1 MSDLP
6 TKDEAETPEAAPQAP
21 ESAAAAPES
30 APENA
35 PETAPESTTPDVP
48 EVPAPAAAPA
58 RAAAPRRGLS
68 GVVAALAL
76 LLALGAL
83 GANFMLW
90 QRLGAMQGQLAR
102 QSHETA
108 TRAEAAGND
117 SQQARDVAQSAAAR
131 MDAVETRVTD
141 MAQWRAQ
148 LEELLRSAAHA
159 RDENMAVELEAA
171 LLAAQEQAQ
180 MTGNVQPML
189 AALRTAQRRLAR
201 NVDPALLPVAR
212 AVEQDLEHMHT
223 APAVDVAALLSRIE
237 RLHAQVDSWP
247 ASAELQQA
255 DKTDAAASEPADAA
269 PLPEDAQWWERA
281 AHAVGKRARALVRV
295 STLGQPQAGT
305 LTVEQVFLLRERL
318 RLHLQGARLALL
330 GQRFDAARSD
340 LGAAAGLVERW
351 FSLNAPNVQAA
362 LNELRSLERQSQSVQ
377 QPPGARATL
386 RALGE
391 VEGTVSAAD
400 AVPILP
406 PDDAASEA
414 APEEKE
420 APASG
425 DEAAAQ
431 PAPEPAAES
440 ASEPEP
446 AADAASAASA
456 DEGAA
461 PAAEPAAEPASA
473 PASPEAPA
481 SGDEAAAQPQQE
493 ASL

>member
-6 TKDEAETPEAAPQAP
+6 TKDEAETPETAPDVP
-21 ESAAAAPES
+21 ETAAAAPEN

-35 PETAPESTTPDVP
+35 PETAPESTTPEVP
-48 EVPAPAAAPA
+48 EVPAPSAPA
-58 RAAAPRRGLS
+58 RVRAAPAPRRGFS
-68 GVVAALAL
+68 GLLAALAL
-76 LLALGAL
+76 LVALGAL

-90 QRLGAMQGQLAR
+90 QRLGAMKGQLAR
-102 QSHETA
+102 QSSETA

-117 SQQARDVAQSAAAR
+117 SRQARDVAQSAAAR
-131 MDAVETRVTD
+131 MTAVEGRVTD

-180 MTGNVQPML
+180 LTGNVQPVL

-201 NVDPALLPVAR
+201 NVDPELLPVAR
-212 AVEQDLEHMHT
+212 AVEQDLENLRT

-237 RLHAQVDSWP
+237 RLQAQVDSWP
-247 ASAELQQA
+247 ASAEVEQA
-255 DKTDAAASEPADAA
+255 DKAKAAASEPADAA
-269 PLPEDAQWWERA
+269 PLPENAQWWERA
-281 AHAVGKRARALVRV
+281 AHAAGKRARALVRV

-305 LTVEQVFLLRERL
+305 LTVEQVFLLRERT

-351 FSLNAPNVQAA
+351 FSLNAPSVQAA

-391 VEGTVSAAD
+391 VAGTASAAD
-400 AVPILP
+400 AVTILP

-420 APASG
+420 APASS
-425 DEAAAQ
+425 EAAPQQ
-431 PAPEPAAES
+431 PAAPEAAES

-446 AADAASAASA
+446 AASAA
-456 DEGAA
+456 EGAA

-473 PASPEAPA
+473 PASVE
-481 SGDEAAAQPQQE
+481 DAAAQPQQE
-493 ASL
+493 AAS

>member
-6 TKDEAETPEAAPQAP
+6 TKDEAETPEAAPEAP

-30 APENA
+30 
-35 PETAPESTTPDVP
+35 TTPDVP
-48 EVPAPAAAPA
+48 EAPAPAAAPA

-102 QSHETA
+102 QSRETA

-212 AVEQDLEHMHT
+212 AVEQDLEHMRA

-237 RLHAQVDSWP
+237 RLQAQVDSWP
-247 ASAELQQA
+247 ASAEVEQT
-255 DKTDAAASEPADAA
+255 DKAKAAASEPADAA
-269 PLPEDAQWWERA
+269 PLPEGAPWWERA
-281 AHAVGKRARALVRV
+281 AHAAGKRARALVRV

-340 LGAAAGLVERW
+340 LGAAASLVEHW
-351 FSLNAPNVQAA
+351 FSLNAPSVQAA

-391 VEGTVSAAD
+391 VEGTASAAD
-400 AVPILP
+400 AMPILP
-406 PDDAASEA
+406 PDDA

-440 ASEPEP
+440 TSEP
-446 AADAASAASA
+446 
-456 DEGAA
+456 
-461 PAAEPAAEPASA
+461 EPAAEPASA
-473 PASPEAPA
+473 PAAPEAPA

>member
-35 PETAPESTTPDVP
+35 PETAPESTSDKPEVP
-48 EVPAPAAAPA
+48 ETPAPAAAPA

-76 LLALGAL
+76 LLALLLAL

-90 QRLGAMQGQLAR
+90 QRLSAMQGQLAR
-102 QSHETA
+102 QSRETA

-212 AVEQDLEHMHT
+212 AVEQDLEHMRA

-269 PLPEDAQWWERA
+269 PLPEGAPWWERA
-281 AHAVGKRARALVRV
+281 AHAAGKRARALVRV

-340 LGAAAGLVERW
+340 LGAAASLVEHW
-351 FSLNAPNVQAA
+351 FSLSAPSVQAA

-440 ASEPEP
+440 APEPEP
-446 AADAASAASA
+446 AADAASAAASA
-456 DEGAA
+456 AEGAA
-461 PAAEPAAEPASA
+461 SAAELAAEPAST
-473 PASPEAPA
+473 PASVE
-481 SGDEAAAQPQQE
+481 DAAAQPPQE

>member
-30 APENA
+30 VPENA
-35 PETAPESTTPDVP
+35 PETAPESTTPEVP
-48 EVPAPAAAPA
+48 ETPAPAAAPA

-102 QSHETA
+102 QSRETA

-201 NVDPALLPVAR
+201 NVDPELLPVAR
-212 AVEQDLEHMHT
+212 AVEQDLEHMRA

-237 RLHAQVDSWP
+237 RLQAQVDSWP
-247 ASAELQQA
+247 ASAEVEQA
-255 DKTDAAASEPADAA
+255 DKAKAAASEPADVAA
-269 PLPEDAQWWERA
+269 PPEGAQWWERA
-281 AHAVGKRARALVRV
+281 AHEACKRARALVRV

-351 FSLNAPNVQAA
+351 FSLNAPSVQAA

-400 AVPILP
+400 AVTILP

-431 PAPEPAAES
+431 PAPEPAAEN

-446 AADAASAASA
+446 AA
-456 DEGAA
+456 EGAA

-481 SGDEAAAQPQQE
+481 SGDEAAAQPPQE